1 MSRTTVP
8 SRRSSQPA
16 STWGPCSGSSS
27 WWTATNTSDG
37 RPRRGSRLRDGR
49 SGAIGGCRSP
59 IDIGHGSSR
68 QPATACEN
76 AAMTVRG
83 LIFDFGGVLWDM
95 RWDASAELER
105 EHELRERALP
115 ETLYTG
121 EIWRQLE
128 VGVGD
133 RDQWLTGA
141 HAELEAVAGK
151 PLPPL
156 HQQWRERQ
164 HLIVQN
170 IELIRRM
177 RGLYRMSVLSNA
189 DL

>member
-1 MSRTTVP
+1 M
-8 SRRSSQPA
+8 
-16 STWGPCSGSSS
+16 
-27 WWTATNTSDG
+27 
-37 RPRRGSRLRDGR
+37 
-49 SGAIGGCRSP
+49 AI
-59 IDIGHGSSR
+59 
-68 QPATACEN
+68 
-76 AAMTVRG
+76 RG

-133 RDQWLTGA
+133 REAWLSGA
-141 HAELEAVAGK
+141 HAELEAAAGK
-151 PLPPL
+151 SLPPL

-164 HLIVQN
+164 HLILQN
-170 IELIRRM
+170 IELIRRL
-177 RGLYRMSVLSNA
+177 RGRYRMSVLSNA
-189 DL
+189 GSRSLGDLLSSRHPFFLPNCGS